1 MTSIPLFCLQIMGT
15 ISPRVLNVTPR
26 LPRTNSVLAFSQKPQ
41 TQTNTV
47 RFPGRL
53 AGKTTRR
60 PKTSFASPTTSK
72 SLSAF
77 VTPLPQSFSD
87 IFAQTKAPLVLNKE
101 TSPGKETS
109 TKATALATLRA
120 ILDHVK
126 KKEVRFEDEYDY
138 YEDYYEYVDTKKS
151 NFNAKKPR
159 PKIVPKQRVVP
170 KKSKSKTKEKLQ
182 KGKKKFSNFVTQ
194 QPRTIGEILA
204 TAQERPVSK

>member
-1 MTSIPLFCLQIMGT
+1 MGT

-26 LPRTNSVLAFSQKPQ
+26 LPRNNLVQAFSPKPP
-41 TQTNTV
+41 QTNTV

-60 PKTSFASPTTSK
+60 PTRLSFVTPAPK

-87 IFAQTKAPLVLNKE
+87 IFAKTKAPLVLKKE
-101 TSPGKETS
+101 TNPGKETS

-126 KKEVRFEDEYDY
+126 TKEVRFEDDYEY
-138 YEDYYEYVDTKKS
+138 YEDQYEYVDTIRNPFK
-151 NFNAKKPR
+151 NAKTNKKPR

-170 KKSKSKTKEKLQ
+170 KVEKSKTKQKLQ
-182 KGKKKFSNFVTQ
+182 KGKKKFSSFVTQ
-194 QPRTIGEILA
+194 KPRTIGEILA
-204 TAQERPVSK
+204 TAQERPLTK

>member
-1 MTSIPLFCLQIMGT
+1 MGT

-26 LPRTNSVLAFSQKPQ
+26 LPRNNLVQAFSPKP
-41 TQTNTV
+41 QTNTV

-53 AGKTTRR
+53 AGKTTKR
-60 PKTSFASPTTSK
+60 PRLSFVTPATK

-87 IFAQTKAPLVLNKE
+87 IFAKTKAPLVLRKE
-101 TSPGKETS
+101 TNPGKETS

-126 KKEVRFEDEYDY
+126 TKEVKFEDDYEY
-138 YEDYYEYVDTKKS
+138 YEDQYEYVDTQRNPFK
-151 NFNAKKPR
+151 NAKSTVKPR

-170 KKSKSKTKEKLQ
+170 KVEKSKTKQKLQ
-182 KGKKKFSNFVTQ
+182 KGKKKFSSFVTQ
-194 QPRTIGEILA
+194 KPRTIGEILA
-204 TAQERPVSK
+204 TAQERPVTK

>member
-1 MTSIPLFCLQIMGT
+1 MGT

-26 LPRTNSVLAFSQKPQ
+26 LPRNNLVQAFSPKP
-41 TQTNTV
+41 QTNTV

-53 AGKTTRR
+53 AGKTTKR
-60 PKTSFASPTTSK
+60 PRLSFVTPAPK

-87 IFAQTKAPLVLNKE
+87 IFAKTKAPLVLRKE
-101 TSPGKETS
+101 TNPGKETS

-126 KKEVRFEDEYDY
+126 TKEVKFEDDYEY
-138 YEDYYEYVDTKKS
+138 YEDQYEYVDTQRNPFK
-151 NFNAKKPR
+151 NAKSTVKPR

-170 KKSKSKTKEKLQ
+170 KVEKSKTKQKLQ
-182 KGKKKFSNFVTQ
+182 KGKKKFSSFVTQ
-194 QPRTIGEILA
+194 KPRTIGEILA
-204 TAQERPVSK
+204 TAQERPVTK

>member
-1 MTSIPLFCLQIMGT
+1 M
-15 ISPRVLNVTPR
+15 
-26 LPRTNSVLAFSQKPQ
+26 
-41 TQTNTV
+41 
-47 RFPGRL
+47 
-53 AGKTTRR
+53 
-60 PKTSFASPTTSK
+60 
-72 SLSAF
+72 
-77 VTPLPQSFSD
+77 
-87 IFAQTKAPLVLNKE
+87 NKE

-126 KKEVRFEDEYDY
+126 KKEVRFEDEYEY

-151 NFNAKKPR
+151 HFNNAKKPR

-194 QPRTIGEILA
+194 KPRTIGEILA

>member
-1 MTSIPLFCLQIMGT
+1 MGT

-26 LPRTNSVLAFSQKPQ
+26 LPRNNLVQAFSQKP
-41 TQTNTV
+41 QTNTV

-53 AGKTTRR
+53 AGKTTKR
-60 PKTSFASPTTSK
+60 PSKLSFVTPATK

-87 IFAQTKAPLVLNKE
+87 IFAKTKAPLVLKKE

-126 KKEVRFEDEYDY
+126 TKEVRFEDDYEY
-138 YEDYYEYVDTKKS
+138 YEDEYEYVDTHQKPFK
-151 NFNAKKPR
+151 NAKTNAKPR

-170 KKSKSKTKEKLQ
+170 KVEKSKTKQKLQ
-182 KGKKKFSNFVTQ
+182 KGTKKFSSFVTQ
-194 QPRTIGEILA
+194 KPRTIGEILA
-204 TAQERPVSK
+204 TAQERPVTK

>member
-1 MTSIPLFCLQIMGT
+1 MGT

-26 LPRTNSVLAFSQKPQ
+26 LPRNNLIVQAFSPKPPH
-41 TQTNTV
+41 TNTV

-60 PKTSFASPTTSK
+60 PRLSFVTPTATK

-87 IFAQTKAPLVLNKE
+87 IFAKTKAPLVLRKE
-101 TSPGKETS
+101 TNPGKETS
-109 TKATALATLRA
+109 TKSTALATLRA

-126 KKEVRFEDEYDY
+126 TKEVRFEDDYEY
-138 YEDYYEYVDTKKS
+138 YEDEYEYVDTNRNPFK
-151 NFNAKKPR
+151 NAKTNVKPR

-170 KKSKSKTKEKLQ
+170 KMEKSKTKQKLQ
-182 KGKKKFSNFVTQ
+182 KGKNKFSSFVTQ
-194 QPRTIGEILA
+194 KPPTIGEILA
-204 TAQERPVSK
+204 TAQERPVTK